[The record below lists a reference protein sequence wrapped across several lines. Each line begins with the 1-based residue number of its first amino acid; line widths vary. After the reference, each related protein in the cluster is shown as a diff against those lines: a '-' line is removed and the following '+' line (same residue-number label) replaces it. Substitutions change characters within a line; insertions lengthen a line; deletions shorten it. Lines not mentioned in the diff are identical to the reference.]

1 MSRES
6 DFSMRNRKIIYDF
19 MILIF
24 NRLNSCAHFWKTLS
38 KAPGPNPFFVLK
50 DALVEFKGS
59 FSHFFFAQFE
69 S

>member
-1 MSRES
+1 
-6 DFSMRNRKIIYDF
+6 

-24 NRLNSCAHFWKTLS
+24 SRLNSCAHFWKTLS